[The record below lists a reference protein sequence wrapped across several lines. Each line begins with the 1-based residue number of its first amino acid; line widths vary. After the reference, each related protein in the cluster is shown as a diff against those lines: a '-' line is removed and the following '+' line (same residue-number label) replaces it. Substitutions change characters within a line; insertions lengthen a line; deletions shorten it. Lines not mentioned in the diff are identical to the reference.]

1 MHGTGPGFPL
11 PVLRPSGPSPHRPEE
26 SEVPE
31 ASGEQ
36 EESEEPEASGEP
48 EARSGR

>member
-1 MHGTGPGFPL
+1 MHGTGPGSGFPL

-26 SEVPE
+26 SEGPE

-36 EESEEPEASGEP
+36 EASGKP